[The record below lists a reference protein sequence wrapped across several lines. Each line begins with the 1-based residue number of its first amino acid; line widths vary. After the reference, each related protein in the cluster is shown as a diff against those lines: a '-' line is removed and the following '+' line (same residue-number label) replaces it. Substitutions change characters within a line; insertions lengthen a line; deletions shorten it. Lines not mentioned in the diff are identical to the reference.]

1 MRLWNSLLRE
11 AVNAPSLG
19 GGQGQVGWGPEQP
32 DLVLDL
38 AAGSPAYSRGF
49 GTLLCL
55 RSLPTQPIL
64 IIFNEMISEL

>member
-1 MRLWNSLLRE
+1 VRLWNGLLRE

-49 GTLLCL
+49 GT
-55 RSLPTQPIL
+55 R
-64 IIFNEMISEL
+64 